1 MKEIIILTVISGLTF
16 LGFLLTLIL
25 GLTKKNKKIK
35 ITALLLF
42 FAFISLTTWAGFKFV
57 SKTYNKVAE
66 TLRPRTGN
74 EIYNALFNKRQTD
87 CIKILNFQDQ
97 VVPKIDYAIWLHF
110 ETCPDEL
117 KRILSKHKF
126 TKVRL
131 STANLDG
138 KIPYGETLD
147 WFNPSTLGDTI
158 MVYEYS
164 SNDSKNIQTI
174 WTSLDST
181 KVFVRDIFD

>member
-1 MKEIIILTVISGLTF
+1 MKELIILKVISGLAFFVF
-16 LGFLLTLIL
+16 LVILIL
-25 GLTKKNKKIK
+25 GFTKKNKKLK
-35 ITALLLF
+35 LTALILF
-42 FAFISLTTWAGFKFV
+42 FAFIGLTAWTGFKFV

-66 TLRPRTGN
+66 TLRPRTGD
-74 EIYNALFNKRQTD
+74 EIYDALFDKRQTD

-110 ETCPDEL
+110 ETCPE
-117 KRILSKHKF
+117 
-126 TKVRL
+126 L
-131 STANLDG
+131 STAKWDG

-147 WFNPSTLGDTI
+147 WFNPKTLGDTI

-164 SNDSKNIQTI
+164 TNDSKNIQTI
-174 WTSLDST
+174 WTNLDST